1 MNPKLLAVLGLAA
14 LLFACKSDE
23 QTPAKPQTPSPAPSA
38 NTPAA
43 NPPANTDATPA
54 AGAQATH
61 VISTAEVHDAICGH
75 VLEDV
80 GHCGNYV
87 SIDGKW
93 VEILWP
99 AFGKMEWCSKGKA
112 GAKIEITGEMK
123 DGKFVASSYRLAQ

>member
-1 MNPKLLAVLGLAA
+1 MIKTRTLGLAA
-14 LLFACKSDE
+14 LAALFALNIGAASAAE
-23 QTPAKPQTPSPAPSA
+23 PAAPAA
-38 NTPAA
+38 DAAATAPAA
-43 NPPANTDATPA
+43 NPPANTDAPPA
-54 AGAQATH
+54 AGAQTAH

>member
-1 MNPKLLAVLGLAA
+1 MNLKPLVALALAA
-14 LLFACKSDE
+14 LLFACTSDE
-23 QTPAKPQTPSPAPSA
+23 QAPAKPQTPSPAPAA
-38 NTPAA
+38 NT
-43 NPPANTDATPA
+43 PANTDATPA
-54 AGAQATH
+54 AGAQAAH